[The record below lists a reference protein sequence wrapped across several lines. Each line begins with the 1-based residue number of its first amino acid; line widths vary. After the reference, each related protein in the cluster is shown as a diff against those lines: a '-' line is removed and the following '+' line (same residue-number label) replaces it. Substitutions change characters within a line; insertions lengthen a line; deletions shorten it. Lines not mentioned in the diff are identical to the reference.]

1 MEKVKIPETSYVRD
15 INSKALLNTDKKALQ
30 EYLLKREIAKKQN
43 EKAILLDNRIEKI
56 ENDVL
61 TIKNLLLELKI
72 NLSNFL

>member
-72 NLSNFL
+72 NLSNCL